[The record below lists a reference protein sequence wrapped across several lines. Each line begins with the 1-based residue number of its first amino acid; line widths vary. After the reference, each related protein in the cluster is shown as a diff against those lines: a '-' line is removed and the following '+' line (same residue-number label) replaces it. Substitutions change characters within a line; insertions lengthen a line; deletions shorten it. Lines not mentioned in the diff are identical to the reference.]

1 MTSRT
6 KQEIINLLKRMVYN
20 QEKIIEQNQDIYD
33 QLVFMYQQWYE
44 GNTEEKE
51 KKIFKERYEGS

>member
-1 MTSRT
+1 
-6 KQEIINLLKRMVYN
+6 MVYN